1 MELIS
6 KIQYKDSEKGEFH
19 NVSSRSLQDTIALI
33 RAFPW
38 NTERN
43 QASVELTCPSV
54 TIEHPGGT
62 CLKAGHYFSSKFCLY
77 FLDANN
83 SVYFHVADTL
93 DDVCFWVQKY
103 FDQRGILQGLQ
114 KYSLTINPAAHFR
127 TSTFEYTVTTKR
139 KRNFFALPLIMTPV
153 LLGLLFLAL
162 LQNQPAKNL
171 LAAAMVLLFIAL
183 VWAPLL
189 YLYFDY
195 LTADRHRYLKISR
208 GHDEFVF
215 GTLDDRKTYRKQ
227 DISSIESYRT
237 SATRSPWNACRVYII
252 RLKDGEELLFT
263 SLLIPEETL
272 MQKLPRHPAK
282 VIIRYFPTVPN
293 S

>member
-19 NVSSRSLQDTIALI
+19 NISGRSLPDTKALI
-33 RAFPW
+33 KTYPW
-38 NTERN
+38 STERHL
-43 QASVELTCPSV
+43 APVELTCPSV
-54 TIEHPGGT
+54 TIEHPAGT
-62 CLKAGHYFSSKFCLY
+62 CLKVGHYFSSKFCLY

-93 DDVCFWVQKY
+93 DDVCSWVRKY
-103 FDQRGILQGLQ
+103 FDQEGILQGLQ
-114 KYSLTINPAAHFR
+114 KYSLTMNPAAHFR
-127 TSTFEYTVTTKR
+127 TNTFEYSVTTKR
-139 KRNFFALPLIMTPV
+139 KRKFFALPLIMTHI
-153 LLGLLFLAL
+153 LLGLLILAL
-162 LQNQPAKNL
+162 LQDQPAKNL
-171 LAAAMVLLFIAL
+171 LAAAMVLLFTAL
-183 VWAPLL
+183 LWAPLL

-195 LTADRHRYLKISR
+195 VAVDRHQYLKISR

-215 GTLDDRKTYRKQ
+215 GTSDKRKTYRKQ
-227 DISSIESYRT
+227 DISSVESYRT

-263 SLLIPEETL
+263 SLLISEETL

-282 VIIRYFPTVPN
+282 VITRYFPIVPN